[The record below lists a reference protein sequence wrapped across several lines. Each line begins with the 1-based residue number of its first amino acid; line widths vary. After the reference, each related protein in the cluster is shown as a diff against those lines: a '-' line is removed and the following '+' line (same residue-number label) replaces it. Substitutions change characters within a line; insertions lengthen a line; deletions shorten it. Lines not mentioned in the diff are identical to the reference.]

1 MLGLGLDLVDVAR
14 FERLLA
20 RSPDFAL
27 RYFTAAERA
36 RCANHHRPARLFA
49 AMFAV
54 KEAFLK
60 SIGTGVLGGIPLE
73 DIEVEAEG
81 RAFVLRLAGAATS
94 ALVARGA
101 ARVWVDVADDGER
114 VWAAV
119 VLA

>member
-1 MLGLGLDLVDVAR
+1 VIGIGIDLVDVAR

-20 RSPDFAL
+20 RTPEFAE
-27 RYFTAAERA
+27 RYFTAVERA
-36 RCANHHRPARLFA
+36 RCEKHHRPARLFA

-60 SIGTGVLGGIPLE
+60 SIGTGVLGGVALE
-73 DIEVEAEG
+73 DIEVAADG
-81 RAFVLRLAGAATS
+81 RAFTLRLTGSAAR

-101 ARVWVDVADDGER
+101 ARTWVDVADDGRR

-119 VLA
+119 ALD